1 MKKIMKTLIGMAF
14 CVAGI
19 SLSAKAQDIPQ
30 NQVPSVV
37 LNALQ
42 VKFPNAKEVE
52 WELKGDQ
59 YKADFEV
66 GKRDHD
72 VWIDKTGNIKK
83 HKEDFPKSELPQA
96 IGQALEKD
104 FKTYK
109 LDDVDK
115 LDQEGKI
122 TYEVKLESESE
133 DLKIMFTPEGKVL
146 EKKVD

>member
-1 MKKIMKTLIGMAF
+1 MKTLIGVTL

-19 SLSAKAQDIPQ
+19 SLSAQAQDIPQ
-30 NQVPSVV
+30 DQVPSVV
-37 LNALQ
+37 LNAFQ
-42 VKFPNAKEVE
+42 AKFPNATEVE

-59 YKADFEV
+59 YNADFEV

-72 VWIDKTGNIKK
+72 VWIDKAGNIKK

-96 IGQALEKD
+96 IGQTLEKD

-115 LDQEGKI
+115 FDEGGKI
-122 TYEVKLESESE
+122 SYEVKLESGSE
-133 DLKIMFTPEGKVL
+133 DLKVLFSPEGKVL

>member
-1 MKKIMKTLIGMAF
+1 MKTLIGIAF
-14 CVAGI
+14 FAAGI
-19 SLSAKAQDIPQ
+19 SLSSNAQDVAQ

-42 VKFPNAKEVE
+42 TKFPNATEVE

-96 IGQALEKD
+96 IGQVLEKD

-115 LDQEGKI
+115 FDEAGKI
-122 TYEVKLESESE
+122 SYEVKLESASG
-133 DLKIMFTPEGKVL
+133 DLKVMFSPEGKVL
-146 EKKVD
+146 EKKAD